1 MAQRRSAAPHKA
13 WAAQALLAGKS
24 APLGVQPV
32 AGVLQ
37 AGRDASVGVML
48 VVHEG
53 VLYRETSPVKAWFL
67 VAEAI
72 GRSCCLRSQL
82 SPLRRGLLR

>member
-1 MAQRRSAAPHKA
+1 
-13 WAAQALLAGKS
+13 
-24 APLGVQPV
+24 
-32 AGVLQ
+32 VLQ